1 MSEEEV
7 DPLEVL
13 REDLEDD
20 DITVQLDAVR
30 NLPTIALAMGQELA
44 RTKLLQFLESYC
56 FPVDRQN
63 DFRRKD
69 NSLGVKEEVLREVAQ
84 VLDGSMLLLLGGK
97 DSALAV
103 LLLLQKLAMVEET
116 VIRDAA
122 VAGIISCVTELDG
135 LFVDQHVL
143 PLITALAEEAWW
155 TSRVSAAAAGPR
167 LYPYLQSHKCMSDCS
182 DMILKLCR
190 DEMPMVRQEAYV
202 SIPYMLKAMG
212 DNNLNELR
220 EFIVPVLKILAKE
233 LQENMRHQ
241 IVDVVKALLKLNK
254 PELIDVCRE
263 HISFAISDANWRVR
277 KRFLDQLMEI
287 TEVAPEAFVGA
298 EILEG
303 FVRRLKDTEPSVRV
317 KAIKLIPEFFS
328 HKNCNAIKVRE
339 LITEEVISALV
350 KDEYPEVREAT
361 SGSILHIFEKL
372 EDPDKGLPAS
382 TKEEI
387 VDIMIQFQTDDSG
400 EVRLNFCKGLMMAH
414 RLCGEELFVNR
425 LLSPVLKLQEDSKWR
440 VRSGVLQNM
449 ELFVRLCQANKIPEQ
464 AFHKMLLEALKDPV
478 ADARNQCISKISGII
493 PVMGSKWVQDRVF
506 SVVVKEFY
514 DQQNKYLYRIV
525 PIRIAERLAIDLV
538 DEKQSGTDLRLKAVE
553 MMCRGCKD
561 HISNV
566 RLASADSLINFLR
579 ANNTAQY
586 GNKIRTSME
595 LLSRDADEDVKYLSV
610 VALGMLKA

>member
-1 MSEEEV
+1 
-7 DPLEVL
+7 
-13 REDLEDD
+13 
-20 DITVQLDAVR
+20 
-30 NLPTIALAMGQELA
+30 
-44 RTKLLQFLESYC
+44 
-56 FPVDRQN
+56 
-63 DFRRKD
+63 
-69 NSLGVKEEVLREVAQ
+69 
-84 VLDGSMLLLLGGK
+84 
-97 DSALAV
+97 
-103 LLLLQKLAMVEET
+103 
-116 VIRDAA
+116 
-122 VAGIISCVTELDG
+122 
-135 LFVDQHVL
+135 
-143 PLITALAEEAWW
+143 LAEEDWW

-167 LYPYLQSHKCMSDCS
+167 LYPYLQNNKCRGDCAGI
-182 DMILKLCR
+182 ILKLCR
-190 DEMPMVRQEAYV
+190 DEMPLVRQEAYV

-212 DNNLNELR
+212 DNNIQGLID
-220 EFIVPVLKILAKE
+220 FIVPVLKILAKE

-241 IVDVVKALLKLNK
+241 IVDVVKSLLKLKK
-254 PELIDVCRE
+254 PELIQVCRS
-263 HISFAISDANWRVR
+263 HILLAISDANWRVR

-287 TEVAPEAFVGA
+287 TDHAPESFVN

-339 LITEEVISALV
+339 LVTEEVISTLV

-372 EDPDKGLPAS
+372 EDPDKGLADS

-387 VDIMIQFQTDDSG
+387 VDIMMQFQSDDSG
-400 EVRLNFCKGLMMAH
+400 EVRLNFCKGLKKAH
-414 RLCGEELFVNR
+414 KLCGEDLFVNR
-425 LLSPVLKLQEDSKWR
+425 LLPLVLKLQEDSKWR

-449 ELFVRLCQANKIPEQ
+449 SLFIGLCKSNKIPEQ
-464 AFHKMLLEALKDPV
+464 AFHKMLIEALKDPV
-478 ADARNQCISKISGII
+478 ADARNQCISKISGIV

-538 DEKQSGTDLRLKAVE
+538 DEKQGGTDDLRLKAVD

-579 ANNTAQY
+579 ANNTAKY
-586 GNKIRTSME
+586 GNMIRTSME